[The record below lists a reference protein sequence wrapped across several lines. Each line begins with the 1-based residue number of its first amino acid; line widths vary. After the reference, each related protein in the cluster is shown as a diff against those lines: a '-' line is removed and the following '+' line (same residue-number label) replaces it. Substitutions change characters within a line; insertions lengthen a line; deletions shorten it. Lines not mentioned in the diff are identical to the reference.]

1 MKTTFSRTF
10 STTVMILFMALILV
24 GTSFQALVE
33 DYLTDSAVTD
43 LQQNSDAI
51 ANLASA
57 YCSEGSLLNRDFM
70 VNLDVASRVSGADTI
85 IFGIDGQA
93 LLCSEVLT
101 GCSHHGLRL
110 SDSYLAKVLK
120 NGGDFATGTIPHLY
134 EEPRFVVSSLIRD
147 YTTGEPLGIVVV
159 SRPTYDTS
167 VIMSKISNIF
177 LMVSLLV
184 MSVCFVAMLLIL
196 KRQSL
201 PLKQMSNVARA
212 FGHGNLDARVRLA
225 QDYPEEVEE
234 LALAFN
240 NMAQELQKSEYQ
252 RKEFV
257 ANVSHELKTPMTTIS
272 GYVDGILDGT
282 IPPERSRYY
291 LQIVSDETKRLSRLV
306 RSMLDISRLQNQGG
320 IPEEKKTHFD
330 LEEIMGQVLITFE
343 KKITDK
349 NLNVDIAMPEHPVYT
364 LASQDMITQVVYNL
378 IDNAVK
384 FCPDAGTLG
393 LKIKLGGSKAYIS
406 VSNSGET
413 IPPEELPLLFD
424 RFHKIDKS
432 RSQNRDG
439 WGLGLYIVKTIVCS
453 HGENISVSS
462 RDGITE
468 FTFTMPVVNLP
479 AGASSKFETI

>member
-1 MKTTFSRTF
+1 MKTTFSSTF
-10 STTVMILFMALILV
+10 STTVAILFLALLLV

-33 DYLTDSAVTD
+33 DYLTESAVTE

-85 IFGIDGQA
+85 IFNADGRV
-93 LLCSEVLT
+93 LLCSDVLT
-101 GCSHHGLRL
+101 GCSHQGLRL
-110 SDSYLAKVLK
+110 NEHYLAKVIA
-120 NGGDFATGTIPHLY
+120 NGGDVATGSVPELY
-134 EEPRFVVSSLIRD
+134 NEPRFVVSSVIRD
-147 YTTGEPLGIVVV
+147 HITGEALGIVVV

-167 VIMSKISNIF
+167 AIMSKISNIF

-184 MSVCFVAMLLIL
+184 MAVSFVVILITL
-196 KRQSL
+196 KRQSN
-201 PLKQMSNVARA
+201 PLKQMASVARS
-212 FGHGNLDARVRLA
+212 FGHGDLDARVRLTD
-225 QDYPEEVEE
+225 DYPEEVED

-282 IPPERSRYY
+282 IPDEHRRHY

-306 RSMLDISRLQNQGG
+306 RSMLDISRLQDQGG
-320 IPEEKKTHFD
+320 IQEDKKVHFD
-330 LEEIMGQVLITFE
+330 MEEAAGQVLITFE

-349 NLNVDIAMPEHPVYT
+349 KLEVDVDMPEHPVYT
-364 LASQDMITQVVYNL
+364 FACQDMVIQVIYNL

-384 FCPDAGTLG
+384 FCPEGGTLG
-393 LKIKLGGSKAYIS
+393 LKIKEGGNKIYIS
-406 VSNSGET
+406 VSNEGET
-413 IPPEELPLLFD
+413 IPTEELPLVFD
-424 RFHKIDKS
+424 RFHKTDKS

-462 RDGITE
+462 RDGRTE
-468 FTFTMPVVNLP
+468 FTFTMPLVN
-479 AGASSKFETI
+479 

>member
-10 STTVMILFMALILV
+10 STTIMILFLALILV

-33 DYLTDSAVTD
+33 DYLTDSAVAD
-43 LQQNSDAI
+43 LQQNSNAI
-51 ANLASA
+51 ASLASA

-85 IFGIDGQA
+85 IFGADGRV

-101 GCSHHGLRL
+101 GCSHQGLHL
-110 SDSYLAKVLK
+110 NEAYLARVLEN
-120 NGGDFATGTIPHLY
+120 NGDVATGSVPQLY
-134 EEPRFVVSSLIRD
+134 EEPRFVVASVIRD
-147 YTTGEPLGIVVV
+147 YVTNEALGIVVV

-184 MSVCFVAMLLIL
+184 MALSFVVMLITL
-196 KRQSL
+196 KRQSD
-201 PLKQMSNVARA
+201 PLKQMAGIARS
-212 FGHGNLDARVRLA
+212 FGHGDLDARVRLTS
-225 QDYPEEVEE
+225 DYPEEVED

-306 RSMLDISRLQNQGG
+306 RSMLDISRLQDQSG
-320 IPEEKKTHFD
+320 IPDSKKVHFD
-330 LEEIMGQVLITFE
+330 MEEMLGQVLITFE

-349 NLNVDIAMPEHPVYT
+349 KLDVEVDMPEHPVFT
-364 LASQDMITQVVYNL
+364 FASQDMVTQVVYNL

-384 FCPDAGTLG
+384 FCPDGGILG
-393 LKIKLGGSKAYIS
+393 LNIKEGGNKIYIS
-406 VSNSGET
+406 VSNEGET
-413 IPPEELPLLFD
+413 IPPEELPLVFD
-424 RFHKIDKS
+424 RFHKTDKS

-462 RDGITE
+462 RDGRTE
-468 FTFTMPVVNLP
+468 FTFTMPLVN
-479 AGASSKFETI
+479 